1 MPNTLN
7 RRARGSSSDPPL
19 AREGSEGLEGG
30 EGLDEGLEGSEGLDE
45 GLEGSEGLEGNEGLE
60 GEEALEGSDS
70 EAQCPSCTPTSMRRR
85 RTRSAKIQGLVTII
99 PPHGHIRVDRDT
111 TVRCANAF
119 ARSSSRP
126 HPRPHGDG
134 ARFGE
139 RTLHASSSVVVISVS
154 VSPPLLRRPHRV
166 CSASVVGCVHM
177 MKNEMSPCH
186 WPAVHR

>member
-1 MPNTLN
+1 MPGIRLMPNTLN

-19 AREGSEGLEGG
+19 AREGNEGLDEGLDG
-30 EGLDEGLEGSEGLDE
+30 SDGLDEGLDEGLEG
-45 GLEGSEGLEGNEGLE
+45 NKGLE
-60 GEEALEGSDS
+60 GEKALEGSDS
-70 EAQCPSCTPTSMRRR
+70 EAQCPSCTPTSTRRR

-111 TVRCANAF
+111 TVRCDNAV
-119 ARSSSRP
+119 ARSTSRP
-126 HPRPHGDG
+126 HPRPHGDR

-154 VSPPLLRRPHRV
+154 VSRPLPRRPQRV
-166 CSASVVGCVHM
+166 CTPSVVGCVHM

-186 WPAVHR
+186 WPVVHR